1 MCVQVKPGSEAS
13 RLGLKEADQVETC
26 LPSYSNFINIALL
39 LYNVQL
45 PFITVCDH
53 SICIKSA

>member
-39 LYNVQL
+39 LYNCVW
-45 PFITVCDH
+45 PFNLYQ
-53 SICIKSA
+53 SIRYDTIR